1 MEPEAKWNGSSDQVE
16 FSRMSPRS
24 QGFTKLPG
32 QKTCGK
38 SVLLFTFVLLISAA
52 LWGTLLFLFITRY
65 QEIVQDLGKLRES
78 CVYHNDSG
86 ILTVIGQLQE
96 TQLNLKTNVP
106 QLSKTL
112 NKLQEDQ
119 TTLKSKAS
127 QFSQQLNRFEEDGTA
142 FRSQVLNEKNTATQA
157 REKLQEEIQKLWI
170 EFQRANGWTVLPS
183 PPSPNLTASQLSQG
197 LNRLEDHTAMPT
209 QGSICTKCPE
219 NWQVF
224 QKKCYF
230 FGKEP
235 KTWAQAKYACINLQ
249 GRLVSI
255 KSREEQVFLNRNAN
269 KKGSWI
275 GLRDLDI
282 EGIFLWMDGSSLNYT
297 NWGRGEPN
305 NQGQGEDCVAMRG
318 TSGLWNDANC
328 RGQQDSWICEK
339 LATC

>member
-170 EFQRANGWTVLPS
+170 EFQRANG
-183 PPSPNLTASQLSQG
+183 
-197 LNRLEDHTAMPT
+197 
-209 QGSICTKCPE
+209 SICTKCPE